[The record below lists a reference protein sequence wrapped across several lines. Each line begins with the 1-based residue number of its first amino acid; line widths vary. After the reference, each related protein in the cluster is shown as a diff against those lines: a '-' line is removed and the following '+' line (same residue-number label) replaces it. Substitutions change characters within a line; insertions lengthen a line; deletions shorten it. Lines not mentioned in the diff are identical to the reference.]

1 MGRWNTNVLYIV
13 KLDLL
18 KCLMV
23 DGKVKRYVVH
33 DSAYLRDKR
42 GYKLRQC
49 GTLFQICN
57 YWLPTGA
64 LYVAKL

>member
-1 MGRWNTNVLYIV
+1 
-13 KLDLL
+13 
-18 KCLMV
+18 MV

-42 GYKLRQC
+42 GYKMLNKLRQC

-57 YWLPTGA
+57 YWLPAGA